1 IKKESDGLDQTA
13 AKASAAAGAQSGS
26 YIPQTSVYGGYQ
38 MYQPVT
44 APAGRSYV
52 DQSKREYNINLSGG
66 VAPGTDLDRQLRE
79 AVEKLDRE
87 ERARQRSSMRH
98 DG

>member
-1 IKKESDGLDQTA
+1 
-13 AKASAAAGAQSGS
+13 
-26 YIPQTSVYGGYQ
+26 
-38 MYQPVT
+38 
-44 APAGRSYV
+44 
-52 DQSKREYNINLSGG
+52 LSGG

>member
-1 IKKESDGLDQTA
+1 
-13 AKASAAAGAQSGS
+13 
-26 YIPQTSVYGGYQ
+26 

-87 ERARQRSSMRH
+87 EEHASAQVCAMT
-98 DG
+98 DEG